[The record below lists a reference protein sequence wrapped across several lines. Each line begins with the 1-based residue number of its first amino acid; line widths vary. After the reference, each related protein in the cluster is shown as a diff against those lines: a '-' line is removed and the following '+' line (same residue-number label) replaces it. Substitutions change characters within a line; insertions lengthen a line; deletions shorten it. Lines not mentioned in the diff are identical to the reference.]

1 MYYSCLCNVAYMM
14 YVAFSFKRRL
24 PSLKRQFPHGKVG
37 LKLLVTV
44 DSLWIA
50 GQAAIVL
57 EGGKPNK

>member
-1 MYYSCLCNVAYMM
+1 MM